1 MAKKPAA
8 APPAPL
14 RKNNLLE
21 AAQARLKER
30 QRLEEE
36 SRLASQPCVDEYNK
50 LHHQA
55 LAASARAERI
65 RGSII
70 PADSDNRRIQ
80 REAQEEALDCLRRM
94 ADLNIKMPS
103 LDPLEPVRE
112 AQPPNT
118 NTNTSGPPRTPQ
130 TSYGGSAVI
139 EWVNGVPIHYGALD
153 VHLKQQATPASD
165 RLRQQ

>member
-1 MAKKPAA
+1 MAAKSAV

-21 AAQARLKER
+21 AAQARLEER
-30 QRLEEE
+30 KRLEEE

-94 ADLNIKMPS
+94 ADLNLNMPS

-112 AQPPNT
+112 TQSPN
-118 NTNTSGPPRTPQ
+118 NSNTSGSPSNPQ

-139 EWVNGVPIHYGALD
+139 EWVNGVPVHYGALD
-153 VHLKQQATPASD
+153 V
-165 RLRQQ
+165 RLN

>member
-36 SRLASQPCVDEYNK
+36 SRLASQPCVDEYNH
-50 LHHQA
+50 LQHQA
-55 LAASARAERI
+55 LAASTRAERI
-65 RGSII
+65 RGSTI
-70 PADSDNRRIQ
+70 PADGDSRRLE
-80 REAQEEALDCLRRM
+80 REAQEEALGCLRRM
-94 ADLNIKMPS
+94 ASLNIKPTS

-112 AQPPNT
+112 APPPSN
-118 NTNTSGPPRTPQ
+118 NKKNSG
-130 TSYGGSAVI
+130 
-139 EWVNGVPIHYGALD
+139 
-153 VHLKQQATPASD
+153 
-165 RLRQQ
+165 